1 MVGIIVNKMN
11 WAKESKFTFTLVLS
25 CDVQQSDLFCVLDLG
40 DDASFGVSLTLGNL
54 LDFGV
59 EALY

>member
-1 MVGIIVNKMN
+1 MVGIMVDKTNR
-11 WAKESKFTFTLVLS
+11 AKESEFTFTLVLS